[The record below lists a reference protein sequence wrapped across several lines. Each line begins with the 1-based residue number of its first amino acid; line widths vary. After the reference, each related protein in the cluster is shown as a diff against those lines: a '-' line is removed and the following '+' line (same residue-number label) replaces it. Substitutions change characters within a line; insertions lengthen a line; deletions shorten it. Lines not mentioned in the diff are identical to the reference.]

1 MASPRLNEDSGK
13 TCPVCFEKFIKPK
26 KLPAC
31 GHTLCENCIHLHLSS
46 VKHEQESELEDF
58 QCPVCRSSNHIH
70 KDHEL
75 LAWVQSLEDDLEVL
89 CGDRIQETT
98 EDNSS
103 VWCTPCKVYE
113 IEAVAEVKCLNC
125 SETLC
130 QKCCRIRHSVE
141 LFRDHITVNISDKT
155 GNNKLENELLTK
167 YLVCQLH
174 HGKLLSFVCEDE
186 DTVCCWEC
194 ILLKHRSCS
203 KVVEIKEIATKESN
217 DRGTE
222 QLKNRIARI
231 TAHSKQIIAS
241 KKENEI
247 ENKQE
252 KDKIL
257 ANIQEMRRKVNDVF
271 DVLQETI
278 TEQCNALTKKNNLV
292 ALDDIE
298 ILQGI
303 NKELSVSDSLV
314 TKLRQNESENL
325 RFVLLRNLKTAVKHH
340 ETGVL
345 EMGNACKKYGF
356 ELGTKD
362 ILNNIVELGP
372 NDSGKLATVLETE
385 HSTILPE
392 YTERKLLRNCAVKL
406 KSYHKV
412 VAKNSS
418 SDLPPIYSSIA
429 FLPNKY
435 VFLVDSTYGFC
446 CLLNE
451 DFTMLSSCNL
461 MTHKTDQKDKWRRP
475 HCVTHAKNDIV
486 AVSVPR
492 QNKIVFVEAN
502 ANLNV
507 KGELVTKYQPK
518 ALQRLK
524 NGEYAVSWNQ
534 PVAFGVIALSG
545 CYSIEEKVYFD
556 RDAEGRILKSF
567 EYMVVDEDRSHVL
580 QSCNSTKAVYCFDLL
595 ANPKFKYA
603 PDNYFRP
610 CGLALDN
617 DGNAYVCDRA
627 NSMIHVLTPQGISV
641 RIVQDGCPK
650 FPVSLGFPLWGM
662 QFVAAS
668 SDPPSR
674 QYLYEFELSGKN
686 IKG

>member
-1 MASPRLNEDSGK
+1 MASARLNEDSGK

-58 QCPVCRSSNHIH
+58 QCPICRSSNHIP

-89 CGDRIQETT
+89 CGDRIQEIT

-125 SETLC
+125 SENLC

-203 KVVEIKEIATKESN
+203 KVVEIKGIATKESN
-217 DRGTE
+217 DKGTE
-222 QLKNRIARI
+222 ELKDKIARV
-231 TAHSKQIIAS
+231 TAYSKQIIAS

-247 ENKQE
+247 ENKHE
-252 KDKIL
+252 KDTIL
-257 ANIQEMRRKVNDVF
+257 ASIQEMRRKVNDVF

-314 TKLRQNESENL
+314 TKLGQHESENL

-345 EMGNACKKYGF
+345 EMGHACKKYGF
-356 ELGTKD
+356 ELGTQD
-362 ILNNIVELGP
+362 ILNSIVELGP
-372 NDSGKLATVLETE
+372 NDSDKLATVVETE

-392 YTERKLLRNCAVKL
+392 YTERLLLRNCAVKQKL
-406 KSYHKV
+406 SHKV
-412 VAKNSS
+412 VLKNSS
-418 SDLPPIYSSIA
+418 SDWPPIYSSIA
-429 FLPNKY
+429 FLPNNH
-435 VFLVDSTYGFC
+435 VFLVDSAYGFC
-446 CLLNE
+446 CLLKE

-461 MTHKTDQKDKWRRP
+461 DQKKESRKP
-475 HCVTHAKNDIV
+475 HCVTHVKDDIV
-486 AVSVPR
+486 AISVPR

-518 ALQRLK
+518 ALQRLR
-524 NGEYAVSWNQ
+524 NGEYAVSWNR
-534 PVAFGVIALSG
+534 PVAFGVIALSN
-545 CYSIEEKVYFD
+545 CYSVEEKVHFD
-556 RDAEGRILKSF
+556 RDAEGRILMSF
-567 EYMVVDEDRSHVL
+567 DYMVVDEDRSHVL
-580 QSCNSTKAVYCFDLL
+580 QSCNSTNAVYCFDLL
-595 ANPKFKYA
+595 GNPKFVYRHTDDWW
-603 PDNYFRP
+603 PE
-610 CGLALDN
+610 GIALDS
-617 DGNAYVCDRA
+617 DGNIYVCDRA
-627 NSMIHVLTPQGISV
+627 NSMIHVLSPQGSPL
-641 RIVQDGCPK
+641 RIVEDGCPNN
-650 FPVSLGFPLWGM
+650 PVIIGFHLGGM
-662 QFVAAS
+662 QFVVTS
-668 SDPPSR
+668 GERLGRKYVS
-674 QYLYEFELSGKN
+674 LYEFK
-686 IKG
+686 